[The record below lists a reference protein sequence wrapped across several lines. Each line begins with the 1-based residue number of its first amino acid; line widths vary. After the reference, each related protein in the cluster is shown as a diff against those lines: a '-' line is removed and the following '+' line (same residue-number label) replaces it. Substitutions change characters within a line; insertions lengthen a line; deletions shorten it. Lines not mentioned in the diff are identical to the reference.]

1 MKMVLVDAPLHF
13 HSQKFY
19 RLAPMPNKH
28 ASIRSCDVYR
38 IKKLSIVVVLKLWSL
53 C

>member
-13 HSQKFY
+13 QSQKFY

-28 ASIRSCDVYR
+28 TSIRSCDVFR
-38 IKKLSIVVVLKLWSL
+38 IKKLSIVVVLELW
-53 C
+53 